1 MRKLRKLHLGCGNV
15 FLPGYL
21 NVDITTSF
29 RGLDEPDFT
38 SDVRHMPDLAAHS
51 FDEIYASHVLEHI
64 EFSDVVLTLTEW
76 RRLLRPGGILRLAV
90 PDLDAEIDR
99 CLRDPT
105 GAWRTRLS
113 LRSLFGEN
121 RHATRSHKFVSA
133 IVGGSERAI
142 GAQHKVP
149 WNLELLS
156 EILGRL
162 GFADVQR
169 YVSSIDDATHLWPD
183 SLNVTA
189 VLRPPPHGPPP
200 IALWQIES
208 PDEARSLVPKLN
220 VHPFTI
226 EGSIVFAK
234 TAGIRSELEYTAVS
248 VEALAIVDLIDGK
261 RTVQAVIDAAGDGS
275 DQALDLLLT
284 LAARRYLGFHSAS
297 ESSREIW
304 VLSPE
309 LLRRHDAKVPTFA
322 RPGHDPPSDAAPFVL
337 ADGILLLAEAG
348 IRDEADLLSGPCTL
362 LRGDALVEL
371 SSLQHR
377 ILSALCRVRSIAALL
392 AAPDQHGIDGSDEL
406 AGEIQRL
413 VARLGAADMLQT

>member
-38 SDVRHMPDLAAHS
+38 SDVRHMPDLESHS
-51 FDEIYASHVLEHI
+51 FDEVYASHVLEHI

-76 RRLLRPGGILRLAV
+76 RRLLRPAGILRLAV
-90 PDLDAEIDR
+90 PDLDAEIDH
-99 CLRDPT
+99 CLRDASE
-105 GAWRTRLS
+105 AWRTRLS

-156 EILGRL
+156 EVLGRL
-162 GFADVQR
+162 GFTEVQR

-220 VHPFTI
+220 VQPFTI

-234 TAGIRSELEYTAVS
+234 SVGVRSELEYTAVS
-248 VEALAIVDLIDGK
+248 IEALEIVDAIDGT
-261 RTVQAVIDAAGDGS
+261 RTVQAVIDRVGDHR

-309 LLRRHDAKVPTFA
+309 LLRTHDARVPTLAGPA
-322 RPGHDPPSDAAPFVL
+322 RAPASDAASFAL
-337 ADGILLLAEAG
+337 SDGIRLLAEASP
-348 IRDEADLLSGPCTL
+348 RSAADLLSGPCTL
-362 LRGDALVEL
+362 IRADVLVEL
-371 SSLQHR
+371 SGPQHR
-377 ILSALCRVRSIAALL
+377 ILSALCQARSIAALL
-392 AAPDQHGIDGSDEL
+392 AAPDQYGIDGGDEL
-406 AGEIQRL
+406 AGEVQRL
-413 VARLGAADMLQT
+413 VARLRAADMLQT